1 MGQQNDVTFFA
12 KTNFRN
18 AERVF
23 GIKQDDRRRH
33 MYVIG
38 KTGMGKTNLLENL
51 AIQDIQKGHGIA
63 FIDPHG
69 DTAEKLIKAIPS
81 NRINDVI
88 YFNPADQDYPIAFNV
103 MEKVSPEY
111 RHLVASGLVGVFKKI
126 WADSWGPR
134 LEYILRNAIL
144 GLLEYPG
151 STLLGVT
158 RILVDK
164 SYRDRVVEKITDP
177 VVRSFWVD
185 EFSKWDPRVLQEVIS
200 PIQNK
205 VGQFLSSALIRNIV
219 GQTVSSFD
227 VRKIMDERKI
237 LIMNLSKGRLGE
249 DNSALLG
256 AMMITK
262 IQLAA
267 MGRVDIPE
275 ETRADFYLYVDEFQN
290 FATESFAN
298 ILSEARK
305 YHLNLILANQ
315 YVTQIQEEVRDAIF
329 GNAGSIISFRVGAMD
344 AEFLEKEYEP
354 VFMMND
360 IVNLPKY
367 HIYLKLMIDG
377 IAGDAFSATVLP
389 PIKIEGDPETEAKII
404 NSSRERYTAKKED
417 VEEKI
422 RRWSGMLTPEE
433 RQALVESVASSQGT
447 PKPAAAPP
455 ARPAPAPRPKPTPA
469 PVRPT
474 PKPATVPRPVVTPVA
489 PQAPEPK
496 PVTPI
501 VEPKLEPVPVAKAA
515 PVESYTTRE
524 ATVSLQALV
533 PKSAPAPAFEPPM
546 APKKEPFMKESL
558 PVSEPEEPEEVEE
571 VPESPVETQASV
583 IEEVPAEKP
592 MYDAVC
598 ATCEAEIQVPFK
610 PDGSRPTFCKD
621 CLRDYQRAT
630 AKARNEIEQKRV
642 TEPVQAPA
650 PTRTAPERQPARR
663 TPTYVPTE
671 QPMSLAQVRHIEPKK
686 FKALKKRQPDLG
698 GIRALIDTAK
708 KES

>member
-1 MGQQNDVTFFA
+1 MPLHDQNDITFFA

-18 AERVF
+18 QERVF
-23 GIKQDDRRRH
+23 GIKTDDRRRH

-88 YFNPADQDYPIAFNV
+88 YLNPSDQEYPIAFNV
-103 MEKVSPEY
+103 MEKVDPEY

-144 GLLEYPG
+144 ALLEYPG

-164 SYRDRVVEKITDP
+164 SYRARVVEKITDP

-185 EFSKWDPRVLQEVIS
+185 EFSQWNDRVLQEVIS

-205 VGQFLSSALIRNIV
+205 VGQFLSSSLIRNIV
-219 GQTVSSFD
+219 GQTVSSFNIRE
-227 VRKIMDERKI
+227 VMDGRKI
-237 LIMNLSKGRLGE
+237 LIINLSKGRIGE
-249 DNSALLG
+249 DNGALLG

-275 ETRADFYLYVDEFQN
+275 EERKDFYLYVDEFQN

-315 YVTQIQEEVRDAIF
+315 YVTQIDETVRDAIF
-329 GNAGSIISFRVGAMD
+329 GNAGSIVSFRVGAMD
-344 AEFLEKEYEP
+344 AEFLEKEFEP

-367 HIYLKLMIDG
+367 QIYLKLMIDG
-377 IAGDAFSATVLP
+377 IAGDAFSATTLP
-389 PIKIEGDPETEAKII
+389 PIKLEDAGNEAKII
-404 NSSRERYTAKKED
+404 NSSRERYSSSKVEVED
-417 VEEKI
+417 KI
-422 RRWSGMLTPEE
+422 RRWSGMLTAEE
-433 RQALVESVASSQGT
+433 RQAIADEQKAVVRSEEI
-447 PKPAAAPP
+447 KPPVQP
-455 ARPAPAPRPKPTPA
+455 VVDRPRPKE
-469 PVRPT
+469 
-474 PKPATVPRPVVTPVA
+474 KVPEKKNKPVVTKSVPEKPRVASGVEKITAPKEEVLTKSDFEPALAPKRKVEVSLETFTKNAEPVQEKNKVV
-489 PQAPEPK
+489 PQVAKEE
-496 PVTPI
+496 I
-501 VEPKLEPVPVAKAA
+501 VESKA
-515 PVESYTTRE
+515 ETSEKTLY
-524 ATVSLQALV
+524 
-533 PKSAPAPAFEPPM
+533 PAHCA
-546 APKKEPFMKESL
+546 SCGIDI
-558 PVSEPEEPEEVEE
+558 E
-571 VPESPVETQASV
+571 VPFQ
-583 IEEVPAEKP
+583 
-592 MYDAVC
+592 
-598 ATCEAEIQVPFK
+598 
-610 PDGSRPTFCKD
+610 PDGKRPTFCKD
-621 CLRDYQRAT
+621 CLRDYQRSV
-630 AKARNEIEQKRV
+630 AKARNEIEAKKNETKPITPVSAPVPKARV
-642 TEPVQAPA
+642 AQHKAYASSET
-650 PTRTAPERQPARR
+650 
-663 TPTYVPTE
+663 
-671 QPMSLAQVRHIEPKK
+671 PMSLSQLEHVGPKK
-686 FKALKKRQPDLG
+686 FKSLERRPTVNLAEV
-698 GIRALIDTAK
+698 RALIQDASNRG
-708 KES
+708 E